1 MPKLL
6 VKQFIDN
13 YFFDGLTKIKGQD
26 KTRSANLSKSPAMDL
41 VAGKSMTNKRMIYG
55 RAATTKA
62 KLTSAGGA

>member
-26 KTRSANLSKSPAMDL
+26 KTSSANLSKSPAMDL
-41 VAGKSMTNKRMIYG
+41 VAGKSMTNKRMI
-55 RAATTKA
+55 
-62 KLTSAGGA
+62 